1 MRVDDDFSVD
11 SRSQQQNSSVFFS
24 AVSFVLA
31 LQRKM
36 ITTRNGFFNLP
47 DGFSIK
53 MPSEA
58 GGWCGL
64 LCWSLQP
71 TVEQLFL
78 TRTSSVMLAGQV
90 RKKKKKRLTF
100 AKVGLKR
107 WMGILTL
114 GKVLFHIG
122 FYFK

>member
-11 SRSQQQNSSVFFS
+11 SRSQQQNNSVFFS

-31 LQRKM
+31 LQSKM
-36 ITTRNGFFNLP
+36 ITTRNGFFSLP

-71 TVEQLFL
+71 RAEQLFL

-90 RKKKKKRLTF
+90 RKKKKK
-100 AKVGLKR
+100 G
-107 WMGILTL
+107 
-114 GKVLFHIG
+114 
-122 FYFK
+122 

>member
-31 LQRKM
+31 LQSKM

-71 TVEQLFL
+71 TAEQLFL

-90 RKKKKKRLTF
+90 RKKKKKADLCKGRSQ
-100 AKVGLKR
+100 AMDGDS
-107 WMGILTL
+107 
-114 GKVLFHIG
+114 HIG
-122 FYFK
+122 KGVISHRLLF